1 MNAASTSKKFSILFV
16 LSFFIVT
23 QTKAITE
30 PNSKIFRLINRLPF
44 TEIPFHF
51 VEDLIVV
58 PVRINGET
66 ELNFIVDTGTNSPI
80 ILHERYV
87 KDLALK
93 RGRKVYF
100 RGAGKGK
107 EVEGTVI
114 NSLSLQLG
122 DAFAPHLGAVV
133 LKNNPLA
140 RFKVKGMTIHGII
153 GASLFRSFAVEIDYH
168 THTLR
173 LHEDSG
179 FLQEHTY
186 ATHPLQIVMSRP
198 IVQSEARWNNEVHM
212 LNLMID
218 TGFNHHL
225 LIYDNTAIA
234 AKSPKFQKLGIGYS
248 GSITGCTGKVPLLQ
262 LGERTLF
269 EVDTF
274 FPTYQA
280 YKADESTTSYRDGII
295 GNALL
300 KQFCIVLDYASN
312 KFYIREHLRW
322 NPMLVKEKEE
332 SQEAL

>member
-1 MNAASTSKKFSILFV
+1 MSIALTPKKNSILFI
-16 LSFFIVT
+16 LSFIIIL
-23 QTKAITE
+23 QAQAITE
-30 PNSKIFRLINRLPF
+30 PNSKIFRLLSGLPY

-51 VEDLIVV
+51 VENLIVV

-66 ELNFIVDTGTNSPI
+66 ELNFIVDTGTNSPV

-87 KDLALK
+87 KDLELNW
-93 RGRKVYF
+93 GRTINF
-100 RGAGKGK
+100 QGAGKGK

-114 NSLSLQLG
+114 SNLSLQLG
-122 DAFAPHLGAVV
+122 DAYAPHLGAVV

-140 RFKVKGMTIHGII
+140 RLKLKGITIHGII

-173 LHEDSG
+173 LHEGSG
-179 FLQEHTY
+179 FLEGHTY
-186 ATHPLQIVMSRP
+186 AVHPLQVELSRP
-198 IVQSEARWNNEVHM
+198 IVRSEARWNDELHT

-234 AKSPKFQKLGIGYS
+234 ANSPKFQKLGIGYS
-248 GSITGCTGKVPLLQ
+248 GSITGSTGKVPLLQ

-280 YKADESTTSYRDGII
+280 YKADNSTTSYRDGIV

-300 KQFCIVLDYASN
+300 KQFCIVLDYANN

-322 NPMLVKEKEE
+322 NPMLVKEDEM
-332 SQEAL
+332 QEGL